1 MKSNFDKFAEQLQEE
16 ILQDARKH
24 YSKTIIDHWLHPRNL
39 GRIDKPD
46 GYGKITGSC
55 GDTMEFFLTVE
66 NNIIKKCNF
75 LTDGCGTSIACGS
88 IVTELAKGKDI
99 NEAKKI
105 TQDVVLGTCGG
116 LPPEDEHCALLAS
129 NTLNQAI
136 EKFEKTPI
144 LKEKKHL
151 NWLRES

>member
-1 MKSNFDKFAEQLQEE
+1 MKPDFDKFAEQLQEE

-24 YSKTIIDHWLHPRNL
+24 YSETVIDHWMNPRNL
-39 GRIDKPD
+39 GRIENPD

-55 GDTMEFFLTVE
+55 GDAMEFFLIIE
-66 NNIIKKCNF
+66 NNKITKCHF

-129 NTLNQAI
+129 DTLAAA
-136 EKFEKTPI
+136 
-144 LKEKKHL
+144 LKHYE
-151 NWLRES
+151 ESH